1 MAADRL
7 KQRLTGA
14 VALLLLATVAWFWLL
29 DSDRPV
35 EPVARASEIPPAP
48 AIEPFSVPEPRRPAD
63 VEPIG
68 TVAATPPPA
77 APAPRPEPKVAP
89 QPALKSEP
97 KAAPVPAPKPAP
109 KPQPKPAA
117 ATPAPA
123 PAPKETYQR
132 DAQDLPVAWVVQ
144 VASLSSASAA
154 EQLKKSLQDKGF
166 KAYTQTVKSGSGQA
180 VRVYV
185 GPKLSREQ
193 ADAQKRQIDS
203 AFKVNA
209 MVVRFQP

>member
-35 EPVARASEIPPAP
+35 EPVARTSEIPPAP

-77 APAPRPEPKVAP
+77 APAPRPE
-89 QPALKSEP
+89 LKTET
-97 KAAPVPAPKPAP
+97 KAAPKIAPKPISKPEPAPAPKPAP
-109 KPQPKPAA
+109 KPAVVAA
-117 ATPAPA
+117 PV

-193 ADAQKRQIDS
+193 ADTQKRQIDS

>member
-29 DSDRPV
+29 DSDRPA
-35 EPVARASEIPPAP
+35 EPVARTSEIPPAP

-68 TVAATPPPA
+68 TVASTPPPA
-77 APAPRPEPKVAP
+77 AMPAPKPEPKVAP
-89 QPALKSEP
+89 KS
-97 KAAPVPAPKPAP
+97 APKPP
-109 KPQPKPAA
+109 PKPAT
-117 ATPAPA
+117 TPVPT
-123 PAPKETYQR
+123 PAPKETFQR
-132 DAQDLPVAWVVQ
+132 DAQDLPVVWVVQ

-154 EQLKKSLQDKGF
+154 EQLKKSLQEKGF

-193 ADAQKRQIDS
+193 ADTQKRQIDS